1 MSNNQ
6 KNNYPLEF
14 KISSAQLAVD
24 SDQPI
29 AQTARDLGVNH
40 NTLHNWIAKYSDS
53 DQINQKNMGNSN
65 KAVCFEE
72 NKRLKKELAMV
83 KQERDLLKKAAA
95 YFAKE
100 SR

>member
-6 KNNYPLEF
+6 RSRYPLEF
-14 KISSAQLAVD
+14 KVSSVKLAIE
-24 SDQPI
+24 SDQSI
-29 AQTARDLGVNH
+29 AQTARDLGVNI

-53 DQINQKNMGNSN
+53 RNNNQNNMSKSENS
-65 KAVCFEE
+65 AEE
-72 NKRLKKELAMV
+72 IKRLKKELAMV